1 MKLIA
6 RLTAGLVL
14 AFGAAT
20 AHADEYTLSVEPNYP
35 PEQASQIYQP
45 LLDYLR
51 TATGHTFTLQV
62 PRNYHALWRDMR
74 AGRGA
79 DFVFEEAHFAD
90 FRATRHGYVPFARV
104 AESTAYVVLVMPGSA
119 STLRELIGEPLVSM
133 PLPSL
138 GAAILNEFYPNAV
151 GQPDVMS
158 VAASWRDGVEMI
170 FSGEANAAIVPTHVA
185 ALYPNLEEVTR
196 SRAFPGTAISASPQV
211 PVEVRE
217 AVEAALLR
225 LHEDP
230 ALFEVISELGASRF
244 ETTSA
249 AEYRGSERALRGV
262 FGYRENN

>member
-6 RLTAGLVL
+6 RLTASLVL
-14 AFGAAT
+14 AFGAAS

-104 AESTAYVVLVMPGSA
+104 AEPTAYVVPVMPGSA
-119 STLRELIGEPLVSM
+119 STLRELIGEPLVDQYVVEM
-133 PLPSL
+133 PYRIAARHQGCGVMRRPGGMVLSEIGGECLFAP
-138 GAAILNEFYPNAV
+138 GAA
-151 GQPDVMS
+151 
-158 VAASWRDGVEMI
+158 
-170 FSGEANAAIVPTHVA
+170 
-185 ALYPNLEEVTR
+185 
-196 SRAFPGTAISASPQV
+196 
-211 PVEVRE
+211 
-217 AVEAALLR
+217 
-225 LHEDP
+225 
-230 ALFEVISELGASRF
+230 
-244 ETTSA
+244 
-249 AEYRGSERALRGV
+249 RG
-262 FGYRENN
+262 